1 MDSAH
6 RDHLLNALWIAQE
19 RGDATIESLRACA
32 RKPVADTDVEDL
44 EDEGLVEFEGPG
56 LELTGAGEAMAK
68 ALVRRY
74 RLSEALLHIVYGMD
88 AERASALGCELEHD
102 LRPEMTDAL
111 CTFLGH
117 PSRCPHGHP
126 IPSGPCCSLHLT
138 TVASPV
144 VPLTDLKPGEQ
155 GRVVYLHPRN
165 HERLHRLASLGLT
178 PNVLLTVHQRLP
190 AWCVRFEGTELAF
203 DRDVAADIFV
213 ARINGK

>member
-1 MDSAH
+1 MDPAH
-6 RDHLLNALWIAQE
+6 RDHLLNALWIAEE
-19 RGDATIESLRACA
+19 RGQATLEGLRACA
-32 RKPVADTDVEDL
+32 RKPVHDSDVDEL
-44 EDEGLVEFEGPG
+44 LDEGLVEDE
-56 LELTGAGEAMAK
+56 AGELALTAAGQVMAQ
-68 ALVRRY
+68 ALIRRY
-74 RLSEALLHIVYGMD
+74 RLSESLLAIVYGMD

-117 PSRCPHGHP
+117 PSRCPHGHR
-126 IPSGPCCSLHLT
+126 IPHGPCCNLHLT

-144 VPLTDLKPGEQ
+144 IPLTELKPGEQ

-165 HERLHRLASLGLT
+165 HERLHRLSSLGIT
-178 PNVLLTVHQRLP
+178 PNVVLTVHQRLP

-213 ARINGK
+213 ARLNGS

>member
-19 RGDATIESLRACA
+19 RGDATIETLRSCA
-32 RKPVADTDVEDL
+32 RKPVADMDVEDL
-44 EDEGLVEFEGPG
+44 EDEGLVDCEGQS
-56 LELTGAGEAMAK
+56 LELTAAGQAMAQ

-117 PSRCPHGHP
+117 PSRCPHGHS
-126 IPSGPCCSLHLT
+126 IPSGHCCSLHLT

-203 DRDVAADIFV
+203 DHDVAADIFV
-213 ARINGK
+213 ARNNGK